1 MHLSFVLSH
10 LSHLLQCTS
19 KTQWITVVISSKK
32 GLRELINIKQKS
44 PINHIDS
51 FAKENTLCSSRN
63 AAQNMFFS
71 KMFSGNIFNLFT
83 VSNLAIQYLL
93 VAVLNN
99 NLIIITIQP
108 KASLRGERFWGPGRM
123 TAVQPAMKS
132 LAPVQ
137 PVCRADEEGNNSAS
151 SSSDTF
157 FMEWH
162 SDYRKLREGFKN
174 LY

>member
-10 LSHLLQCTS
+10 LSYLLQCTS
-19 KTQWITVVISSKK
+19 KTQWITVVIPSKK

-51 FAKENTLCSSRN
+51 FATENTLCSSRN

-71 KMFSGNIFNLFT
+71 SNIFNLFT

-162 SDYRKLREGFKN
+162 SDYRKLREDFKN